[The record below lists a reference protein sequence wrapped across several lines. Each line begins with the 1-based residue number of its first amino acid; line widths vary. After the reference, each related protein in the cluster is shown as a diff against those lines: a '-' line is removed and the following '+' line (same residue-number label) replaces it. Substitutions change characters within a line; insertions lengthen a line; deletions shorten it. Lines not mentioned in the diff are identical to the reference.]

1 MLVCLE
7 RLECH
12 EMLTAAGIVIGLGAI
27 ALVLVALGRRGDS
40 RDLGS
45 VSRVWIT
52 EHRVTQRDD
61 RG

>member
-1 MLVCLE
+1 MF
-7 RLECH
+7 
-12 EMLTAAGIVIGLGAI
+12 TAAGIVIGLGAI

-52 EHRVTQRDD
+52 EHRVAQRDD